1 MLLIAARVSLLLAL
15 AFGVTF
21 ALRRSSAASRHGVWL
36 AAFIAALVLP
46 VATAVLPALRLSV
59 LPELNLGERRPV
71 VLADKPVTV
80 EYRSMSKDGAPIAVP
95 HKTTLHTSTAHFT
108 VPAAV
113 ELAPTAATTRWPW
126 PMRLM
131 LLWLTGAVMVAAAF
145 AVDVLRTHLLACS
158 AIPEDDLLNE
168 EVEVLGAS
176 LGITRDVRVVTWDG
190 PAMPMTWGALRPVVL
205 VPEAA
210 REWSAERRREV
221 LLHELAHVR
230 RGDWAARLIAALVC
244 ALHWFNPLA
253 WLAARSM
260 RDEQELACD
269 DAVLAGGASASTY
282 ASNLLEVARSLRSPA
297 RGLRT
302 ATVAMARPSQL
313 TGRLLKI
320 LDEHRAPGP
329 LFAGLGGR
337 VGAAL
342 TLLLAIPLAAAVP
355 AHRDAA
361 PWKAELGGAI
371 AGAIGKGIEAGIH
384 DGIRA
389 GVSSAVTVPVK
400 LEATRASIALLTRA
414 SDLGSCDPARR
425 PGSNNSNSS
434 SDHEDGSAK
443 VVTITITRGDCVVVL
458 RIVGNVTLADDESDV
473 VSVPAGG
480 SLRITEQ
487 NGDDDKR
494 FDATFQNGQIVRR
507 FRINGSDTPDSPE
520 LRRWLAAALQ
530 FAMVESGY
538 DAVPR
543 MLRAYRAGGL
553 DSALKL
559 SSATESD
566 YAKRQMLQALI
577 DSVHVPA
584 RDAERIAQQATTI
597 SSDYEKAE
605 LLIAIA
611 TKLQLNQ
618 GVQEA
623 MIGASTHIGS
633 DYERARVL
641 TTALSRTDLAPDA
654 ASNLIRSA
662 AGIGSD
668 YEKAELLIKYL
679 KLRPIPENVRTTFFE
694 ASNSIGSDYEHRRLL
709 SELLNRSDTPASV
722 VNDVCTQA
730 SHIGSDYE
738 RAELLV
744 QVATKFGNNADARS
758 QVRRAA
764 EGIGSDYE
772 RNRVMAVLG
781 RVE

>member
-46 VATAVLPALRLSV
+46 VATAVLPALRLAV
-59 LPELNLGERRPV
+59 LPEWPSERRSVAV
-71 VLADKPVTV
+71 VEQPVTV
-80 EYRSMSKDGAPIAVP
+80 QTREPVTAAALAMTKDRTHAT
-95 HKTTLHTSTAHFT
+95 HFTTAHFSAP
-108 VPAAV
+108 VIVEAAPAA
-113 ELAPTAATTRWPW
+113 RWPW
-126 PMRLM
+126 STRLI
-131 LLWLTGAVMVAAAF
+131 LIWLTGAVMVAAAF
-145 AVDVLRTHLLACS
+145 AIDVLRTHLLACS
-158 AIPEDDLLNE
+158 AVPQGDLLNE
-168 EVEVLGAS
+168 EVEVLSAS
-176 LGITRDVRVVTWDG
+176 LGIVKDVKVVTWDG

-210 REWSAERRREV
+210 RGWSAERRREV

-260 RDEQELACD
+260 RTEQELACD
-269 DAVLAGGASASTY
+269 DAVLAGGASASNY
-282 ASNLLEVARSLRSPA
+282 ASNLLDVARSLRSPA

-313 TGRLLKI
+313 TGRLLRI

-337 VGAAL
+337 IGAGL
-342 TLLLAIPLAAAVP
+342 TLVLAIPLAAAVP
-355 AHRDAA
+355 AHRDPA

-384 DGIRA
+384 DGIHDGIKGDIAAAITAPTA
-389 GVSSAVTVPVK
+389 GERS
-400 LEATRASIALLTRA
+400 RMALLTRA
-414 SDLGSCDPARR
+414 SDLDGCDPARR

-434 SDHEDGSAK
+434 NSNDDGRTK
-443 VVTITITRGDCVVVL
+443 VVSITITRGDCVVVL

-473 VSVPAGG
+473 TSVPAGG

-494 FDATFQNGQIVRR
+494 FDATFQNGQIQRR
-507 FRINGSDTPDSPE
+507 FRVNGSDVPESPE

-566 YAKRQMLQALI
+566 YAKREMLQALI

-584 RDAERIAQQATTI
+584 RDAERIAEQASTI

-605 LLIAIA
+605 LLVAIA

-623 MIGASTHIGS
+623 MINASTHIGS

-679 KLRPIPENVRTTFFE
+679 KLRPIPENVRATFFE

-709 SELLNRSDTPASV
+709 SELLNRSDTQASV

-730 SHIGSDYE
+730 AHIGSDYE

-744 QVATKFGNNADARS
+744 QVATKFGANSDARA
-758 QVRRAA
+758 QVRHAA